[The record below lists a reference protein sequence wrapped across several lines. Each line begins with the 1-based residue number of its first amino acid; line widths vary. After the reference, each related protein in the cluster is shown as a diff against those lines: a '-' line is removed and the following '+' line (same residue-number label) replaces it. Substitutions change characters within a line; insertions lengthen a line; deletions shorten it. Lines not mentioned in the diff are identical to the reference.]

1 MEKVVKAVYSPF
13 DKGYEG
19 FKRNRTN
26 PFNKD
31 THSYREWERG
41 YNASY
46 FDNLKLVKER
56 ENAKRK

>member
-1 MEKVVKAVYSPF
+1 MEKQVFSAYDRGVN
-13 DKGYEG
+13 G
-19 FKRNRTN
+19 FIRNRTN

-41 YNASY
+41 YNAAY
-46 FDNLKLVKER
+46 FDNLAKVKER